1 MCTVTFIPHREGYR
15 LAMNRDERTS
25 RAIAS
30 PPAVFQ
36 HRGIVSIYPRD
47 AEGGTWIAAN
57 GWGIA
62 FALLNWN
69 DTETLH
75 AKVHS
80 RGSVI
85 PALIDATDS
94 QAAQFALCNL
104 SLEGIL
110 PFTLLG
116 LFPEEEALLLWRWN
130 QSSLESQSI
139 SWELRQWCS
148 SSLSDAQA
156 AQRRGTTFALALRK
170 SDTGSQRW
178 LRTLHGSH
186 VPGDRAF
193 STCVHRGDIETVSYT
208 ELTCTDRRVECE
220 YVVGSPCAV
229 GASAYYLSVTRSRL
243 SLNSKQFC

>member
-15 LAMNRDERTS
+15 LGMNRDERTS

-30 PPAVFQ
+30 PPAVFR
-36 HRGIVSIYPRD
+36 HRGIDSIYPRD

-62 FALLNWN
+62 FTLLNWN
-69 DTETLH
+69 DTEALQ

-85 PALIDATDS
+85 PVLIDSTDS
-94 QAAQFALCNL
+94 QAAQFALCKFR
-104 SLEGIL
+104 LEGVL

-116 LFPEEEALLLWRWN
+116 FFPDEEVLLLWRWN
-130 QSSLESQSI
+130 QNSLESEFI

-148 SSLSDAQA
+148 SSLSDTQA
-156 AQRRGTTFALALRK
+156 SQRRGTTLALALRE
-170 SDTGSQRW
+170 SDTGSRRW
-178 LRTLHGSH
+178 LRKLHGSH
-186 VPGDRAF
+186 VPGDRPF
-193 STCVHRGDIETVSYT
+193 STCVHRGDVETVSYS
-208 ELTCTDRRVECE
+208 ELTCTDRRVECD

-229 GASAYYLSVTRSRL
+229 GASAHRVSITRSPL
-243 SLNSKQFC
+243 SPN

>member
-15 LAMNRDERTS
+15 LAMNRDERMS

-36 HRGIVSIYPRD
+36 HRGIDSIYPRD

-57 GWGIA
+57 SWGIA

-69 DTETLH
+69 DTEALH
-75 AKVHS
+75 IKIHS

-85 PALIDATDS
+85 PALIDATES

-116 LFPEEEALLLWRWN
+116 FFPEEEVLLMWRWN
-130 QSSLESQSI
+130 QSSPESQSI

-148 SSLSDAQA
+148 CSLSDAQA
-156 AQRRGTTFALALRK
+156 AQRRGTTLALALRE
-170 SDTGSQRW
+170 SDTGSQPW
-178 LRTLHGSH
+178 LRKLHASH

-193 STCVHRGDIETVSYT
+193 STCVHRGDVETVSYT

-220 YVVGSPCAV
+220 YVVGNPCRM
-229 GASAYYLSVTRSRL
+229 GARMHCASIGRTLLSV
-243 SLNSKQFC
+243 K

>member
-15 LAMNRDERTS
+15 LGMNRDERTS

-30 PPAVFQ
+30 PPAIFE
-36 HRGIVSIYPRD
+36 HRGISSIYPCD

-62 FALLNWN
+62 FTLLNRN
-69 DTETLH
+69 DTEALH

-85 PALIDATDS
+85 PSLIDASDS
-94 QAAQFALCNL
+94 KAAQFALCNL

-116 LFPEEEALLLWRWN
+116 FFPEEEVLLLWRWN

-139 SWELRQWCS
+139 SWKLHQWCS

-156 AQRRGTTFALALRK
+156 SLRRGEALALALRE
-170 SDTGSQRW
+170 SHTGSQPW
-178 LRTLHGSH
+178 LRKLHGSH

-193 STCVHRGDIETVSYT
+193 STCVHRADVETVSYT
-208 ELTCTDRRVECE
+208 ELTCTERRVECE
-220 YVVGSPCAV
+220 YLIGSPCAV
-229 GASAYYLSVTRSRL
+229 GAPAHRV
-243 SLNSKQFC
+243 CI